1 MERYENFNLQN
12 YTDMVT
18 ENLILTNPDNM
29 ELKIKL
35 QELTGNLQNPYID
48 LYHWSK
54 GEIFDLQ
61 AVMFSVK
68 TRNDCEKQIR
78 ELEKKKQSTQ
88 RDLQDV
94 SAGNKTVSTL
104 FKSSSDASE
113 MANKIESLEKEIESM
128 QKLTDLLTI
137 FVSDN
142 VLTKFKRE
150 KLGLYNRI
158 LSSYQVM
165 EIANA
170 HAVSGFWAKVLAIDK
185 VKAAAGGP

>member
-12 YTDMVT
+12 YTDYVP